1 MTTKKPHF
9 AILNRSNILF
19 FAVFSFFCYSTFGSI
34 TMQVPASFLAAN
46 ESPEQSRTPSR
57 SIPKSSIEIFDPGPS
72 TVWIVSQPVK
82 IQWETVN
89 IDTVKSIRFFL
100 AKDDMVVQELG
111 SFKNNSLAEGIALAK
126 NVGSGDQYQVVGIE
140 LFPDNKFQVAKSV
153 TPYFS
158 IRNPIADARK
168 KAALAKRG
176 KPDKNNDSGNHESRA
191 RNRFE
196 GRKISYVKEL
206 TFAHEEIIGSL
217 WDHGRQDG
225 DIVSIYLNGE
235 TVISKHHL
243 TYRRKKISFTLDAS
257 QSNELF
263 LYAHNLGSSPPNTVS
278 LELTDGSTS
287 EKIILNSDLQSC
299 EAVQIKV
306 SN

>member
-1 MTTKKPHF
+1 MATKSSLF
-9 AILNRSNILF
+9 AILNRSTIPF
-19 FAVFSFFCYSTFGSI
+19 FTVFSFFCHAAFGSV
-34 TMQVPASFLAAN
+34 TLQSPASLLAAN
-46 ESPEQSRTPSR
+46 VPQEPSKLPSR
-57 SIPKSSIEIFDPGPS
+57 FIPKSSIEISDPGPS
-72 TVWIVSQPVK
+72 TVWVVSQQAK
-82 IQWETVN
+82 IQWKTVN

-140 LFPDNKFQVAKSV
+140 LFPDNKFQVAKNV

-168 KAALAKRG
+168 KVPLAKRG
-176 KPDKNNDSGNHESRA
+176 IPDKNNDSRNPESRA
-191 RNRFE
+191 GNMFE

-206 TFAHEEIIGSL
+206 TFAHEEIIVSL

-225 DIVSIYLNGE
+225 DIVSIYLNGKII
-235 TVISKHHL
+235 ISKYHL
-243 TYRRKKISFTLDAS
+243 TYRRKEVHFKLDPDKA
-257 QSNELF
+257 NDLF
-263 LYAHNLGSSPPNTVS
+263 LYAHNLGDSPPNTVS

-287 EKIILNSDLQSC
+287 EKIILNSDLKSC

-306 SN
+306 SK